1 MKRNVISIDED
12 KCNGCGKCVPDCP
25 EGALRIID
33 GKARLVG
40 DLLCDGLGACIQAC
54 PQGAMRVEERDAEP
68 YNERK
73 VMKNVAAHGANVI
86 KAHLQHL
93 QDHGEEGHLQEALSY
108 LRESDISIP
117 EYGPLVHAR
126 VHHACPGSAPVD
138 MRQGRSRPEPVETG
152 DEGEA
157 GSELRQWPVQ
167 LKLLNPAAPYFDDA
181 HLLIAADCVAYAY
194 AGFHRRF
201 LRDRIMIILCP
212 KLDPYIDEYV
222 DKLAAIMSMH
232 EIRSITIA
240 RMEVPCCGGV
250 GVILAKAMDRAGKK
264 IPVSE
269 HIISIKGDLLHEDP
283 LPTARAL

>member
-40 DLLCDGLGACIQAC
+40 DLLCDGLGACIRAC
-54 PQGAMRVEERDAEP
+54 PRGAMRVEERDAEP

-73 VMKNVAAHGANVI
+73 VMENVAAHGANVI
-86 KAHLQHL
+86 QAHLQHL
-93 QDHGEEGHLQEALSY
+93 QDHGEEEHLQEALAF
-108 LRESDISIP
+108 LRERDAPIP
-117 EYGPLVHAR
+117 KIDSGAHAR

-138 MRQGRSRPEPVETG
+138 MRSGRSRTTPESDDDVEIAT
-152 DEGEA
+152 
-157 GSELRQWPVQ
+157 ELRQWPVQ
-167 LKLLNPAAPYFDDA
+167 LKLLNPSAPYFDNA

-201 LRDRIMIILCP
+201 LRDRIMIMLCP
-212 KLDPYIDEYV
+212 KLDPYVDEYV
-222 DKLAAIMSMH
+222 DKLASIVSMH
-232 EIRSITIA
+232 EIRSITVV

-250 GVILAKAMDRAGKK
+250 GVILKKAMDRAGKK

-269 HIISIKGDLLHEDP
+269 HIITIRGGILHEDP
-283 LPTARAL
+283 LPAARAL